1 LEYFLSVII
10 AAAVTLAYRFFI
22 PSDEMMTDELA
33 SLAGVY
39 SAPVV

>member
-1 LEYFLSVII
+1 VF

-22 PSDEMMTDELA
+22 PNDGMMTDELA